1 MPMRFLRRLARNNF
15 MRKIPIN
22 VILPLVVIGLMFML
36 GCQKAQLAEYKK
48 FQNADEVPRITVN
61 EAKKD
66 YDTGNVVVVDSRPE
80 AAFKNEH
87 ITGAINIPFGSPDD
101 KFSALPQGKKIIVY
115 CD

>member
-1 MPMRFLRRLARNNF
+1 MMMLL
-15 MRKIPIN
+15 
-22 VILPLVVIGLMFML
+22 VIGLTFIL
-36 GCQKAQLAEYKK
+36 ACQKVQLAEYKK
-48 FQNADEVPRITVN
+48 FENDVEVPRISVE
-61 EAKKD
+61 EAKKN

-80 AAFKNEH
+80 VAFKNEH